1 MFLINTQSKN
11 YVSNTTLGLRYA
23 ILNKTVW
30 ASKNL
35 LRKEREE
42 NFSNVYN
49 DRDKAKS
56 WEPRKISDF
65 FKKKVLSIK

>member
-1 MFLINTQSKN
+1 MFLINIQTEN

-23 ILNKTVW
+23 TLNETVW

-56 WEPRKISDF
+56 WEPRKYLIFSR
-65 FKKKVLSIK
+65 KEC

>member
-1 MFLINTQSKN
+1 MFLINIQTEN

-23 ILNKTVW
+23 TLNETVW

-56 WEPRKISDF
+56 WEPRKNI
-65 FKKKVLSIK
+65 